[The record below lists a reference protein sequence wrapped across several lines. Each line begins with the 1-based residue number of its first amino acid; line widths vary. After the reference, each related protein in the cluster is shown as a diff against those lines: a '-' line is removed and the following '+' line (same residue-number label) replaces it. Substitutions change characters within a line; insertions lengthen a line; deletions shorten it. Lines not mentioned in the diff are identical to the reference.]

1 MKPIVMLETIQ
12 VGTPQCYALPEAE
25 GEQERSW
32 ETSFFR
38 QPSLQRRWLATA
50 HLAGNIQADMRLSM
64 NGGAP

>member
-25 GEQERSW
+25 GERERSW

-38 QPSLQRRWLATA
+38 QPSLQVRWLATA